1 MAEDHENIQV
11 QVLRIVNTKN
21 KDQVGP
27 EQCVPDVI
35 TAVPRSFCASY
46 VEQGDVS
53 SKACMLLPSILSSI
67 VRYHPKTVANA
78 VTFGSKYIHQL
89 LLSR

>member
-27 EQCVPDVI
+27 EQCVSDVI
-35 TAVPRSFCASY
+35 TAVPAAFVHYMWNR
-46 VEQGDVS
+46 V
-53 SKACMLLPSILSSI
+53 M
-67 VRYHPKTVANA
+67 
-78 VTFGSKYIHQL
+78 
-89 LLSR
+89 

>member
-1 MAEDHENIQV
+1 
-11 QVLRIVNTKN
+11 
-21 KDQVGP
+21 
-27 EQCVPDVI
+27 
-35 TAVPRSFCASY
+35 
-46 VEQGDVS
+46 VEHGDVS